1 MSVAQTQSRPS
12 LKGTVYTDRY
22 DARSTE
28 PFQVAPGNRDLLA
41 PDGGVPQLP
50 YMALPLT
57 ITTSHST
64 GLRLCCTG
72 LHPVKFYLMVRA

>member
-22 DARSTE
+22 DRSTE

-41 PDGGVPQLP
+41 PAGGVPQLH
-50 YMALPLT
+50 YLTLPLI
-57 ITTSHST
+57 ITTSHSN